1 MRRIYQSVVLLK
13 KQSGSA
19 LILVALSMLMIIGFV
34 AIVVDVG
41 GLYFEKSRL
50 QKALDAGVLGG
61 AQVLKVSGATAKVKG
76 IELALENG
84 FSVTTDEVTTG
95 TNFIEITKTVKKEL
109 TFARVLG
116 FKQTDV
122 SATARAETVQTLL
135 AGDGII
141 SVALEQKEYK
151 KGEPYTMHFQAGNG
165 KENEKG
171 KGSEENNGSG
181 NSEDTS
187 ISGNFGFLAIDG
199 PGGNDLEESIK
210 HGSTLEVSEEFV
222 WTKTGLTWGK
232 VRDGFKYRL
241 AQDVNN
247 VKCQS
252 YQTADN
258 SCIRVITVPI
268 IETFSDAK
276 GKSLVKIIGFAA
288 FWIDSIDA
296 TGNDKGVTG
305 RFIEH
310 VRGGTFGPGEDFGIY
325 GVKLVN

>member
-1 MRRIYQSVVLLK
+1 LVVLLK
-13 KQSGSA
+13 NQSGSA

-61 AQVLKVSGATAKVKG
+61 AQVLKLSGATAKSTG

-109 TFARVLG
+109 TFARLLG

-122 SATARAETVQTLL
+122 RATARAETVQTLL

-141 SVALEQKEYK
+141 PVALEQKEYK
-151 KGEPYTMHFQAGNG
+151 KGEPYTMHFQAGNP
-165 KENEKG
+165 
-171 KGSEENNGSG
+171 NNS
-181 NSEDTS
+181 S
-187 ISGNFGFLAIDG
+187 IKGNFGFLAIDG
-199 PGGNDLEESIK
+199 PGGNDLEEGIK

-241 AQDVNN
+241 AQDLNN

-258 SCIRVITVPI
+258 SCSRVITVPI

-276 GKSLVKIIGFAA
+276 GKSLVRIIGFAA
-288 FWIDSIDA
+288 FWIDSIDE

-310 VRGGTFGPGEDFGIY
+310 VRGGTFGTGEDFGIY